1 MCPAPASFLCS
12 ERETQMI
19 VLDNQDWIDE
29 NFGGV
34 ELGDKRRTKRM
45 LKVAANL
52 LDAPDQSLPQQNQH
66 WSSVKAAYRLFDSG
80 DVTFSAVA
88 TPHWK
93 QTRESSR
100 GRCLLIS
107 DTTELDFTGRPGT
120 SGLAQIGNGKGQGM
134 LLHSCLA
141 YNCEQAQIIGTAAA
155 RIHLRRKVSKQET
168 QRQRL
173 KQIRESSLWGQVV
186 DDVGQ
191 QPQATQWIHVFD
203 RGGDNFEA
211 LCHIVKTGA
220 DFVVRAAQ
228 LNRIVI
234 DKDGEQRKLR
244 EAITNDKTKIL
255 GSYELALRS
264 RQGVKARS
272 AKIQVRSTTVTFIS
286 PKMKSP
292 WVKKCGV
299 TEIKTNVVI
308 VEETDAPKGIE
319 PIKWVLLTTLRASSF
334 KAAYQVI
341 EDYECRWMIE
351 EYHKVLK
358 TGCRIEA
365 HQLRTQGRLE
375 ALIGVITVIGT
386 RLLGLKYVGRNQPDT
401 RAATHVP
408 ASWLRVLK
416 ATNPKLAVS
425 RMTVYTFFRELAKLG
440 GFLARAS
447 DGEPG
452 WETTWRGLKKL
463 QLLLAGMRLAKEI

>member
-1 MCPAPASFLCS
+1 
-12 ERETQMI
+12 MI
-19 VLDNQDWIDE
+19 VLDNQSWVKK

-52 LDAPDQSLPQQNQH
+52 LDAPDQSLPHQNQH
-66 WSSVKAAYRLFDSG
+66 WSSVKAAYRLFDSEK
-80 DVTFSAVA
+80 VTFSSVA
-88 TPHWK
+88 APHWQ
-93 QTRESSR
+93 QTRERSR

-120 SGLAQIGNGKGQGM
+120 SGLAQIGNGKGQGI
-134 LLHSCLA
+134 LLHSCLV
-141 YNCEQAQIIGTAAA
+141 YDCEQAQIVGTAAA
-155 RIHLRRKVSKQET
+155 RTHLRKNVSKKET

-173 KQIRESSLWGQVV
+173 KRIRESSLWGQVV
-186 DDVGQ
+186 DDVGEP
-191 QPQATQWIHVFD
+191 PQDTQWIHVFD

-211 LCHIVKTGA
+211 MCHITKTGS
-220 DFVVRAAQ
+220 DFVIRAAQ
-228 LNRIVI
+228 LNRIII
-234 DKDGEQRKLR
+234 DQDGQQRKLR
-244 EAITNDKTKIL
+244 EVIADDEATVL
-255 GSYELALRS
+255 GSYELELRS

-272 AKIQVRSTTVTFIS
+272 AKLQVSSTTVTFIP
-286 PKMKSP
+286 PKMQSP

-299 TEIKTNVVI
+299 TEIKVNVVI
-308 VEETDAPKGIE
+308 VEEKDAPKGVK
-319 PIKWVLLTTLRASSF
+319 PIKWVLLTTLRASTF
-334 KAAYQVI
+334 KAAYQVV
-341 EDYECRWMIE
+341 EDYECRWTIE

-365 HQLRTQGRLE
+365 HQLKSLSRLE
-375 ALIGVITVIGT
+375 ALVGLITVVGT
-386 RLLGLKYVGRNQPDT
+386 RLLALKYVGRNQPGA

-463 QLLLAGMRLAKEI
+463 QLLLAGMRLAVEIK